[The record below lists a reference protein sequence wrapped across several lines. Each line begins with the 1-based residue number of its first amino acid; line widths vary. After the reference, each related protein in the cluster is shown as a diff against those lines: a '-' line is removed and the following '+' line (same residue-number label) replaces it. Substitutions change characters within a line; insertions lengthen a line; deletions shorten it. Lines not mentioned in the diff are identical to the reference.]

1 MLMPIIPGLRRQ
13 TQGDNSK
20 FQASLVF
27 TGSRKARAHDKI
39 LPQENQNQPP
49 KAEVKLVTC

>member
-1 MLMPIIPGLRRQ
+1 MPIIPGLRRQ
-13 TQGDNSK
+13 TQGDNNK

-39 LPQENQNQPP
+39 LPQENQDSPP